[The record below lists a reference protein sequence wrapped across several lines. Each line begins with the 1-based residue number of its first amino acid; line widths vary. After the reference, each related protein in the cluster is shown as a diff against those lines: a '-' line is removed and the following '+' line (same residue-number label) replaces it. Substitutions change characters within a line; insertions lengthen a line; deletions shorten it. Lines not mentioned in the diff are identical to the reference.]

1 MTDIETTE
9 NVFEA
14 LDLPYHAKAVEIVEQ
29 IEFLDTENK
38 RKAVSAIASA
48 LEAERLEE
56 RREIMNL
63 LGYDENGKGL
73 TTKSEWNVTSGE
85 DEAVTDISICHDPYY
100 DLEGALI
107 DLRRQGAD
115 KVCIHTIERIQE
127 KLANVAKRAAAIR
140 NRST

>member
-14 LDLPYHAKAVEIVEQ
+14 KARALVEAEREIFLPIGEIDRL
-29 IEFLDTENK
+29 I
-38 RKAVSAIASA
+38 SAIASA

-56 RREIMNL
+56 RREIMTL

-73 TTKSEWNVTSGE
+73 TTKSEWNVTAGE

-115 KVCIHTIERIQE
+115 EVCIRTIERVQE
-127 KLANVAKRAAAIR
+127 QLAAVSKRATAIR
-140 NRST
+140 NRGETK